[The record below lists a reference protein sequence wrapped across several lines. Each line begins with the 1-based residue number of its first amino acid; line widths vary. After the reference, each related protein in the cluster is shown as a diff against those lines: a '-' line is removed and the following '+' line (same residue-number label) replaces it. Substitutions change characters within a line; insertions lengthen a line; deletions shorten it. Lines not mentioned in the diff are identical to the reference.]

1 MLVVDSEIQ
10 VPTSALRWSFARSSG
25 PGGQNVNK
33 VNSKVVLHWNVRESG
48 DLPADVRE
56 RFLLRYASRITTE
69 GDIVVQSQRFRD
81 QGRNRDDCLEKLRQL
96 VLAVRH
102 PPVRRRATRP
112 TAGSRERR
120 LRAKQHTS
128 DKKRM
133 RHRPGAGE

>member
-1 MLVVDSEIQ
+1 VLVVDLEIQ
-10 VPTSALRWSFARSSG
+10 IPAAALRWSFARSGG

-33 VNSKVVLHWNVRESG
+33 VNSKVLLHWNVRDSR

-56 RFLLRYASRITTE
+56 RFLLRYANRITTE

-96 VLAVRH
+96 ILTVRH
-102 PPVRRRATRP
+102 APVRRRATRP

-120 LRAKQHTS
+120 LRSKQHTS
-128 DKKRM
+128 EKKRM

>member
-1 MLVVDSEIQ
+1 MLVVDLEIQ
-10 VPTSALRWSFARSSG
+10 IPAAALRWSFARSGG

-33 VNSKVVLHWNVRESG
+33 VNSKVLLHWNVRDSR

-56 RFLLRYASRITTE
+56 RFLLRYANRITTE

-96 VLAVRH
+96 ILTVRH
-102 PPVRRRATRP
+102 APVRRRATRP

-120 LRAKQHTS
+120 LRSKQHTS
-128 DKKRM
+128 EKKRM

>member
-1 MLVVDSEIQ
+1 MLVVDLEIQ
-10 VPTSALRWSFARSSG
+10 IPAAMLRWSFARSGG

-33 VNSKVVLHWNVRESG
+33 VNSKVILHWNVRDSR

-96 VLAVRH
+96 VLTVRRA
-102 PPVRRRATRP
+102 PVRRRATRP

-120 LRAKQHTS
+120 LRSKQHTS
-128 DKKRM
+128 EKKRM